1 MTENDRI
8 TLRLGLVED
17 HWALGE
23 DAEALRCL
31 EKAMDEAPDHPE
43 IAAQLRLLRA
53 SAESDHHPVQV
64 RERLDELAVRVFGP
78 EEGED
83 PAAPEEVESPEDV
96 AEDELDEQ
104 DLPPL
109 ATSTVAELLAEQG
122 LHDKARA
129 VAAEVLERSPADER
143 ARTLL
148 RRLAHRP
155 EPDETGM
162 DRGNEPIDTLAVQI
176 ERLERWLTHVRQ
188 ARNERGSRA

>member
-8 TLRLGLVED
+8 ALRLGLVED
-17 HWALGE
+17 HWVLGE
-23 DAEALRCL
+23 DEEALRCL
-31 EKAMDEAPDHPE
+31 EKAMEEAPDHPE

-53 SAESDHHPVQV
+53 SAESDHHPLEI
-64 RERLDELAVRVFGP
+64 RERLDGLAVRVFGP

-83 PAAPEEVESPEDV
+83 PAAP
-96 AEDELDEQ
+96 DEQ

-155 EPDETGM
+155 EPGETGM
-162 DRGNEPIDTLAVQI
+162 DGGNEPVDTRAAQI
-176 ERLERWLTHVRQ
+176 ERLKRWLGHVRR
-188 ARNERGSRA
+188 ARNERESRA

>member
-8 TLRLGLVED
+8 ALRLGLVED

-23 DAEALRCL
+23 DEEALRCL
-31 EKAMDEAPDHPE
+31 EKAMEEAPDHPE

-53 SAESDHHPVQV
+53 SAESDHHPLEI
-64 RERLDELAVRVFGP
+64 RERLDGLAVRVFGP

-83 PAAPEEVESPEDV
+83 PAAP
-96 AEDELDEQ
+96 DEQ

-148 RRLAHRP
+148 RRLADPP
-155 EPDETGM
+155 EPDEAGIEEC
-162 DRGNEPIDTLAVQI
+162 NEPVDTRAAQI
-176 ERLERWLTHVRQ
+176 ERLERWLAHLRQ
-188 ARNERGSRA
+188 AGNEREPRA

>member
-8 TLRLGLVED
+8 ALRLGLVEG

-43 IAAQLRLLRA
+43 IAAQMRLLRA
-53 SAESDHHPVQV
+53 SAESDHHPVEI
-64 RERLDELAVRVFGP
+64 RERLDDLAVRVFGP

-83 PAAPEEVESPEDV
+83 EAAPDEVESPERV
-96 AEDELDEQ
+96 AEDEPDEQ

-148 RRLAHRP
+148 RRLAHP
-155 EPDETGM
+155 GPDETGM
-162 DRGNEPIDTLAVQI
+162 DGGNEPVDTRVGQI
-176 ERLERWLTHVRQ
+176 ERLERWLAHVCQ
-188 ARNERGSRA
+188 ARNERESRA

>member
-1 MTENDRI
+1 MTEKDRI
-8 TLRLGLVED
+8 ALRLRLIED

-23 DAEALRCL
+23 DTETLSSL
-31 EKAMDEAPDHPE
+31 EKAMDEAPDHPD

-53 SAESDHHPVQV
+53 SAESDHHPVEI
-64 RERLDELAVRVFGP
+64 RERLDELAVQVFGL

-83 PAAPEEVESPEDV
+83 QAAPEAD
-96 AEDELDEQ
+96 DQ

-148 RRLAHRP
+148 RRLAQRP
-155 EPDETGM
+155 ELEETGM
-162 DRGNEPIDTLAVQI
+162 DGGGEPVARAAQI
-176 ERLERWLTHVRQ
+176 ERLERWLAHVCQ
-188 ARNERGSRA
+188 VRNERESRA